1 MAGANLLHALYDHRP
16 ADSVVLHVP
25 GGESLTTADML
36 DKIGRTAAVL
46 AEQGVAPGD
55 RVSFRLEKS
64 PAVVVLAHAC
74 LQLGAILHPL
84 NTAYTDE
91 EVAFLLN
98 DAAPR
103 LLFCDP
109 VEEYRLSAV
118 VAGTGIQLASLSG
131 EGQTQ
136 FEAQVARSK
145 PLGSIAQ
152 VDPNT
157 TAAVLYTS
165 GTTGQPKGARITHR
179 NLSESARA
187 LAEVWKL
194 GRKDTLL
201 HALPVYHAHGLLT
214 SINTM
219 LVAGGSVQFLPHFE
233 TREVLAALRGATL
246 MMGVPTHYS
255 RLLREPDFAAA
266 LPDTFKLVISGSA
279 PLPLELASQFFSRT
293 GRQIVERY
301 GSTEA
306 AIITAIPAG
315 TIDRTG
321 WVGWPLPG
329 IDVRVAR
336 DDGTRAAHSAI
347 GVLETRGHNV
357 FAGYW
362 NRPDADRDAFTPDG
376 WFITGDIAEIDDT
389 GCVRLLGRSKD
400 LIISGGLNVYPK
412 EVETVLD
419 SLPGIAESAVFGVP
433 HPDFGEAVMAAVK
446 LGTNAA
452 FDELAA
458 IKALRAKLA
467 AYKTPKRILAVTAI
481 PRNKMGKVLKN
492 ELRREF
498 GSFFAA
504 PAAQERLTD
513 QTRGA
518 YRWN

>member
-16 ADSVVLHVP
+16 AGSVVLRVP
-25 GGESLTTADML
+25 GGQSLTTADMR
-36 DKIGRTAAVL
+36 DRIGRTAAVL
-46 AEQGVAPGD
+46 AEHGVAPGD
-55 RVSFRLEKS
+55 RVSFKLEKS
-64 PAVVVLAHAC
+64 PAAVVLAHAC
-74 LQLGAILHPL
+74 LKLGAILHPL

-91 EVAFLLN
+91 EVGFLLK

-136 FEAQVARSK
+136 FEARVARSA
-145 PLGSIAQ
+145 PLGSTAQ
-152 VDPNT
+152 VDPDT
-157 TAAVLYTS
+157 TAVILYTS
-165 GTTGQPKGARITHR
+165 GTTGKPKGARITHR
-179 NLSESARA
+179 NLSESGRT

-194 GRKDTLL
+194 GRQDTLL

-219 LVAGGSVQFLPHFE
+219 LMAGGSVLLLPRFE
-233 TREVLAALRGATL
+233 AREVLAALRGATL

-255 RLLREPDFAAA
+255 RLVREPDFAAA
-266 LPDTFKLVISGSA
+266 LPDTFRLVISGSA
-279 PLPLELASQFFSRT
+279 PLPLELASQFAAST
-293 GRQIVERY
+293 HRQIVERY

-315 TIDRTG
+315 TKDRSG

-329 IDVRVAR
+329 VEIRVAT
-336 DDGTRAAHSAI
+336 DDGSRAAHSAI

-389 GCVRLLGRSKD
+389 SCVRLLGRSKD
-400 LIISGGLNVYPK
+400 LIISGGLNVYPR
-412 EVETVLD
+412 EVESVLD
-419 SLPGIAESAVFGVP
+419 SLPGVADSAVFGVP
-433 HPDFGEAVMAAVK
+433 HSDFGEAVTAVVE
-446 LGTNAA
+446 LAVNTG
-452 FDELAA
+452 FDETAA
-458 IKALRAKLA
+458 IKAVRAKLA
-467 AYKTPKRILAVTAI
+467 AYKTPKRILAVKAI

-498 GSFFAA
+498 ASLFATS
-504 PAAQERLTD
+504 AA
-513 QTRGA
+513 
-518 YRWN
+518 